1 MEFSGK
7 VVLITGSATGFGKVL
22 AEEFARQGAFLI
34 LSDVNVPV
42 GQHGADNLKAA
53 GANVIFTKCDVSKAD
68 EVKNMVEKGIEAF
81 GTLDICINNAGIA
94 GNSMRTR
101 THDFEE
107 DMWDKIMDINA
118 KGVWLCMK
126 YELPHLL
133 AAKSGVVVN
142 IASKAGLGAV
152 PGNVA
157 YAASKHAVIGIT
169 KTAAIEYASKNI
181 RVNAVCPSFAD
192 TPMVQNSI
200 MQEPEY
206 GQRLIQMN
214 PMRRLGTANEIRD
227 VVMFL
232 CSEKSSFMNGQSVAV
247 DGGLT
252 AV

>member
-1 MEFSGK
+1 MDFLNK

-22 AEEFARQGAFLI
+22 AEEFARQGASLI
-34 LSDVNVPV
+34 LSDINTLQGEAVAE
-42 GQHGADNLKAA
+42 QIRQTGAQ
-53 GANVIFTKCDVSKAD
+53 VVFTKCDVANTEDVKA
-68 EVKNMVEKGIEAF
+68 MVQAGIDAF
-81 GTLDICINNAGIA
+81 GRLDICVNNAGIA
-94 GNSMRTR
+94 GNSLRDK
-101 THDFEE
+101 THTFDEA
-107 DMWDKIMDINA
+107 MWDNIMNVNA

-133 AAKSGVVVN
+133 AAGGGVVVN
-142 IASKAGLGAV
+142 ISSKAGLGAV

-169 KTAAIEYASKNI
+169 KTAALEYASKNI

-200 MQEPEY
+200 MQDPKYAE
-206 GQRLIQMN
+206 RLIMSN

-232 CSEKSSFMNGQSVAV
+232 CSDKSSFMNGQSVSV

-252 AV
+252 AM

>member
-1 MEFSGK
+1 MEFSEK

-22 AEEFARQGAFLI
+22 AEEFAQQGASLI
-34 LSDVNVPV
+34 LSDINVEV
-42 GQHGADNLKAA
+42 GKAVAEQIRAA
-53 GANVIFTKCDVSKAD
+53 GGQVVFTKCDVSKAHD
-68 EVKNMVEKGIEAF
+68 VKKMVEKGIAAF
-81 GTLDICINNAGIA
+81 GKLNICINNAGIA

-107 DMWDKIMDINA
+107 DMWDKIMNVNA

-133 AAKSGVVVN
+133 AAKGGVVVN
-142 IASKAGLGAV
+142 ISSKAGLGAV

-200 MQEPEY
+200 MQDPEY
-206 GQRLIQMN
+206 GQRLVAMN

-252 AV
+252 AI

>member
-1 MEFSGK
+1 MEFSEK

-22 AEEFARQGAFLI
+22 AEEFAQQGASLI
-34 LSDVNVPV
+34 LSDINVEV
-42 GQHGADNLKAA
+42 GKAVAEQIRAA
-53 GANVIFTKCDVSKAD
+53 GGQVVFTKCDVSKAHD
-68 EVKNMVEKGIEAF
+68 VKKMVEKGIAAF
-81 GTLDICINNAGIA
+81 GKLNICINNAGIA

-107 DMWDKIMDINA
+107 DMWDKIMNVNA

-133 AAKSGVVVN
+133 AAKGGVVVN
-142 IASKAGLGAV
+142 ISSKAGLGAV
-152 PGNVA
+152 LGNVA

-200 MQEPEY
+200 MQDPEY
-206 GQRLIQMN
+206 GQRLVAMN

-252 AV
+252 AI